1 VIASLTHAGYPPTGQ
16 RAWGSDCPRRWQCP
30 VKRYNR
36 QLRDLIIHGRAHPG
50 TIVSHHQLSLEQA
63 PEAYDQFDK
72 RVDGWTKVL
81 LRPAAL

>member
-1 VIASLTHAGYPPTGQ
+1 
-16 RAWGSDCPRRWQCP
+16 

-36 QLRDLIIHGRAHPG
+36 QLRDLIIRGRAHPG
-50 TIVSHHQLSLEQA
+50 TIVSHQLSLEQA